1 MPGKTELQEMAS
13 LAQAL
18 RTDWA
23 ETSQVW
29 RDGVRDE
36 FKRQFWDPWEAVLSD
51 FLNNSNEISEEI
63 DNEVRRLDTW

>member
-1 MPGKTELQEMAS
+1 MPGKTELEEMAS
-13 LAQAL
+13 LIQAL

-29 RDGVRDE
+29 RDSVRDE
-36 FKRQFWDPWEAVLSD
+36 FKRQFWDTWEAILSD
-51 FLNNSNEISEEI
+51 FMNVASELSDEI